1 MNTNHCRFSTHVL
14 LLSILNTLHY
24 TLFCSSLS
32 PTVSGGGDPS
42 LNCSSQGVLNFFSCI
57 EFFWEFFLVFLEGL
71 GWLRASSMGACE
83 ALCDMLACKN
93 GYTNTFWFDYQ
104 HTGTKPYLQ
113 HCPPALPYK
122 RLVGAGTAQNVMFC
136 SVSLY
141 GSIESIVHLSSL
153 FVIFLNTV
161 VNSNYCHLSTSV
173 QMLHLFLWLLVNKK
187 NISLNTVWWLIFWHW
202 IAHSPL
208 HVTLKA

>member
-1 MNTNHCRFSTHVL
+1 MFCSVSLNVSIESIVHLSSLFVIAYFPFLNTVMNTNHCRFSTHVL

-42 LNCSSQGVLNFFSCI
+42 LNCSSQGV
-57 EFFWEFFLVFLEGL
+57 FLEGL

-104 HTGTKPYLQ
+104 HTGTKAYLQ

-141 GSIESIVHLSSL
+141 GSIESIVHLPYL

-173 QMLHLFLWLLVNKK
+173 QMLHLFLWLLVNNKTY
-187 NISLNTVWWLIFWHW
+187 L
-202 IAHSPL
+202 
-208 HVTLKA
+208 